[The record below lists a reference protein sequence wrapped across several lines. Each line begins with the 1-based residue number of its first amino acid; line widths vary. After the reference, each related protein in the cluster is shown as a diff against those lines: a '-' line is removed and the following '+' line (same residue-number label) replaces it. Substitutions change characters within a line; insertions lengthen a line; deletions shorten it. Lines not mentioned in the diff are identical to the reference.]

1 MRVGID
7 VDGVLR
13 GFVEKIVELSEKELG
28 YKPNF
33 KLSDYEFLRTQKIN
47 GETISHKLWA
57 SEEWLQHVML
67 FAPVLPNA
75 KKGYEFFVNNPLFDV
90 YIVSA
95 QPKSSIQMTDE
106 WLEHHGF
113 INHSKNYYLFDKTKS
128 PCQVLIDDKIENIYE
143 FEAKKRLGILID
155 QPWNRHV
162 EHPYRAKD
170 LFHAYELVNNYYEAQ
185 SLGGASN

>member
-1 MRVGID
+1 MNKLRVGID

-33 KLSDYEFLRTQKIN
+33 KLSDYEFLRSTYVG
-47 GETISHKLWA
+47 GETIAHKLWV
-57 SEEWLQHVML
+57 SGEWTQHVML
-67 FAPVLPNA
+67 LAPVLPNA
-75 KKGYEFFVNNPLFDV
+75 KKGYDMIVNDPFFDA

-95 QPKSSIQMTDE
+95 QPKSTMQMTDE
-106 WLEHHGF
+106 WLEHNGF
-113 INHSKNYYLFDKTKS
+113 INHNKNYYVFDKTQS

-170 LFHAYELVNNYYEAQ
+170 LIHAYQLIRNYYEAQ
-185 SLGGASN
+185 AV